1 MEKEIENLKKI
12 HEQDVL
18 CLQALT
24 EEIDSLKE
32 QLQNQ
37 KLNEL
42 QSKKQELE
50 KEIDKENYRIFMSTP
65 RKPLEKEEKEEPKTK
80 TLDEILMED

>member
-1 MEKEIENLKKI
+1 MEKEIENLRKE
-12 HEQDVL
+12 HEKDL
-18 CLQALT
+18 DCITALT
-24 EEIDSLKE
+24 EEIDRLKE

-50 KEIDKENYRIFMSTP
+50 KQIDEENYRIFMNMP

-80 TLDEILMED
+80 SLDEILMED